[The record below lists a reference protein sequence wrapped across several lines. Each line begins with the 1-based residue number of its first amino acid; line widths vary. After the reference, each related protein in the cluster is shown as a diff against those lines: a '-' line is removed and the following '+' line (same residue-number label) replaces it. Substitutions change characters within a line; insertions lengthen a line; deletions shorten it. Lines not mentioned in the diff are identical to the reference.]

1 MYMNIRKK
9 LNRKSLKGSKNTQKY
24 KKKKSVNKSRKK
36 KVNKKAY
43 GNRVTKEQFI
53 GFIMDNKSNY
63 INLPKEYDCMTNKSN
78 ISYKK
83 IQNIIDDIIKKSQVN
98 LTYSELEGAVIK
110 SMPYECVSRGI
121 NTMKLSNMFP
131 DVPHN

>member
-9 LNRKSLKGSKNTQKY
+9 LNRKSLKGSKNIKNY

-43 GNRVTKEQFI
+43 GNSVTKEKLI
-53 GFIMDNKSNY
+53 KFIMDNKSNY

-83 IQNIIDDIIKKSQVN
+83 LQNIIDDIIKKSQGN
-98 LTYSELEGAVIK
+98 LTYSELEGVVIR
-110 SMPYECVSRGI
+110 SMPYECVSSDI

-131 DVPHN
+131 DVPRN